1 MRSALLALIAVPLV
15 GPIAAPH
22 PAAAKATPAHPAA
35 AAAKPDL
42 KTHRSAYGR
51 ILTDDRGRAL
61 YLFTRDHG
69 AKSRCY
75 GACADAWPPYV
86 VHGDP
91 TAAPGLDQAK
101 LGTTNRRGGDTQLT
115 YAGHPLY
122 FYVGDRKAGQ
132 VLCQNVVEFG
142 GTWLVVSP
150 EGKAIR

>member
-1 MRSALLALIAVPLV
+1 MRSAVLALVAVPLI
-15 GPIAAPH
+15 G
-22 PAAAKATPAHPAA
+22 PAAAAPPAHAKAAPAKPA

-42 KTHRSAYGR
+42 KTHRSDYGR

-61 YLFTRDHG
+61 YLFTREG
-69 AKSRCY
+69 GTKSKCY

-91 TAAPGLDQAK
+91 TAAPGLEQAK
-101 LGTTNRRGGDTQLT
+101 LGTTKRRGGDTQLT

-122 FYVGDRKAGQ
+122 FYVGDRKPGQ
-132 VLCQNVVEFG
+132 VLCQNVDEFG

-150 EGKAIR
+150 QGKAIR